1 MLNVI
6 RSCDN
11 HMGNVMSNKETSGG
25 PVNEL
30 KTYQT
35 TVGCGML
42 FFNSFDFIV
51 WCKTFCTVIQKLKT
65 PKDLQHK

>member
-6 RSCDN
+6 RSHDN

-35 TVGCGML
+35 TLGCGML
-42 FFNSFDFIV
+42 FFNSCDFVV
-51 WCKTFCTVIQKLKT
+51 WLQ
-65 PKDLQHK
+65 DLFHSDPEVENPQGLAT

>member
-35 TVGCGML
+35 TLGCGML
-42 FFNSFDFIV
+42 FSILVNSLYGARPFA
-51 WCKTFCTVIQKLKT
+51 Q
-65 PKDLQHK
+65 